1 MTPNR
6 TTVLFAVLLS
16 LPALRDVQAQNYPL
30 RSIDSIQF
38 VHPDT
43 LLTGRTLSRYL
54 GDTVRVRGLVIYNP
68 RDHALSPNW
77 KATYLVDTNGL
88 SDNAW
93 RGLLVRLPLIADSSA
108 TGFFN
113 NFQPGNIVECT
124 GVVSEYQDASP
135 NSGETQINLI
145 PVATQVVGFSA
156 SLPAPRPTSVNQFMQ
171 FNPGNPFIPQAIQKP
186 TGEPYEGMY
195 VQLNNVLVT
204 GVSIFGGGRV
214 SWLVRDASG
223 AEMNVRDA
231 SRYFRPPFI
240 SSTAS
245 TPPNPQA
252 TVFVQQG
259 KAFEYIR
266 GVITETN
273 FLTLYP
279 RYEIVPLIPTDLGP
293 VTASPPFVANMTANP
308 MVPAVA
314 QPVTIAARIT
324 DLDGSVTSA
333 KLFFAPGLSGTP
345 YDSVSMTTV
354 AVDSFS
360 AVIPGSVL
368 TQNLGYIRYFIRAI
382 DNQGNTAVSPDTVQR
397 FGLLRIVNG
406 GIIRISQIQ
415 ETPYVSGRSIYDGTI
430 LTGMDLRGRLM
441 STLSPTDY
449 GRIIFQ
455 DGRDAFCGITV
466 RPDNLGS
473 TDIDTRL
480 RGDSIRIT
488 SAMVLEDFGITTLEV
503 LAYEFLGSG
512 QPYIPVQLPIDS
524 VMARSYN
531 YTEAYESMLIEF
543 LNQYVVNQNPDAP
556 SNFGEFLIYPDSI
569 SSAGL
574 RVRGGV
580 TLSSLDLGQNFN
592 TDSLT
597 FRQRLNFIRGILTF
611 NFSNWKLQPRNRA
624 DVHGFVGSGGSTGIF
639 DRPVSVQNM
648 HIYPNPSSDFFMIE
662 FELNQPDQLQLTL
675 RDLTGRAISVYNVA
689 FNSGIQKHRFSI
701 PTDAPNGLYLIQ
713 ASGRHLQS
721 IARLLV
727 EHK

>member
-1 MTPNR
+1 MKPIR
-6 TTVLFAVLLS
+6 VLTLFFLLAAFGHQNS
-16 LPALRDVQAQNYPL
+16 WAQSYPL
-30 RSIDSIQF
+30 IGIDSIQY

-43 LLTGRTLSRYL
+43 LLTGKTLTRYL

-68 RDHALSPNW
+68 RDHALSSSW

-88 SDNAW
+88 GDNMW
-93 RGLLVRLPLIADSSA
+93 RGLLIRLPSLADSA
-108 TGFFN
+108 VTGFFN

-124 GVVSEYQDASP
+124 GKVAEYQDASP
-135 NSGETQINLI
+135 NSGETQLDLI
-145 PVATQVVGFSA
+145 PVATQVVGLA
-156 SLPAPRPTSVNQFMQ
+156 ATLPAPRPASVNQFMV
-171 FNPGNPFIPQAIQKP
+171 FNPSNPSVPQSIQKT

-252 TVFVQQG
+252 PVFVQQG

-273 FLTLYP
+273 FATLYP
-279 RYEIVPLIPTDLGP
+279 RYEIVPLVPTDLGP
-293 VTASPPFVANMTANP
+293 VIASPPFVANMTANP
-308 MVPAVA
+308 MVPAVS

-324 DLDGSVTSA
+324 DLDGSVASA
-333 KLFFAPGLSGTP
+333 KLFYAQGLGGTP
-345 YDSVSMTTV
+345 YDSVTMTTV

-360 AVIPGSVL
+360 AVIPGTAL

-382 DNQGNTAVSPDTVQR
+382 DNQGNTAVSPDTVQS

-406 GIIRISQIQ
+406 GIVRVSQIQ
-415 ETPYVSGRSIYDGTI
+415 ETPLTGGRSIYDGMV
-430 LTGMDLRGRLM
+430 LSGMDLRGRLM
-441 STLSPTDY
+441 STLNTTDY
-449 GRIIFQ
+449 GRIVFQ
-455 DGRDAFCGITV
+455 DSRSVFSGIIV

-480 RGDSIRIT
+480 RGDSVRIT
-488 SAMVLEDFGITTLEV
+488 SARVLEDFGITTLEV

-512 QPYIPVQLPIDS
+512 QPYAPVLIPIDS
-524 VMARSYN
+524 VVGRVYN

-543 LNQYVVNQNPDAP
+543 LNPYVVNQNPDAP
-556 SNFGEFLIYPDSI
+556 NNYGEFLIYPDSL
-569 SSAGL
+569 STVGL

-580 TLSSLDLGQNFN
+580 PLSSLDLGQNFN

-597 FRQRLNFIRGILTF
+597 LRQRLNFIRGILTY
-611 NFSNWKLQPRNRA
+611 NYSNWKLQPRNRA
-624 DVHGFVGSGGSTGIF
+624 DVSGFGGSGGSTGIY
-639 DRPVSVQNM
+639 DRASVRQNM
-648 HIYPNPSSDFFMIE
+648 RIYPNPASGFCVME
-662 FELNQPDQLQLTL
+662 FECTESESLNIKLT
-675 RDLTGRAISVYNVA
+675 DMAGRVIAAEQVNFDA
-689 FNSGIQKHRFSI
+689 GIQRHRFQL
-701 PTDAPNGLYLIQ
+701 PVDAPEGFYL
-713 ASGRHLQS
+713 LQS
-721 IARLLV
+721 AGPRYQSVARLLISRP
-727 EHK
+727 

>member
-1 MTPNR
+1 MTFYR
-6 TTVLFAVLLS
+6 LTFLVAFIVGLIFSTTIE
-16 LPALRDVQAQNYPL
+16 AQVYPL
-30 RSIDSIQF
+30 RSIDSIQY

-43 LLTGRTLSRYL
+43 LLTGRTLTRYL
-54 GDTVRVRGLVIYNP
+54 NDTVRVRGLVIFNP
-68 RDHALSPNW
+68 RDHALSANW

-88 SDNAW
+88 GDNVW
-93 RGLLVRLPLIADSSA
+93 RGLLVRLPAIADSSA

-124 GVVSEYQDASP
+124 GVVSEFQDASP

-145 PVATQVVGFSA
+145 PVASQVVGFSA
-156 SLPAPRPTSVNQFMQ
+156 SLPSPRPASVNQFMQ
-171 FNPGNPFIPQAIQKP
+171 FNPSNPSVPQTIQKP

-231 SRYFRPPFI
+231 SRFFRPPFI

-252 TVFVQQG
+252 PVFVQQG

-273 FLTLYP
+273 FATLYP

-293 VTASPPFVANMTANP
+293 VTASPPFVANLTANP

-324 DLDGSVTSA
+324 DLDGAVTSA

-345 YDSVSMTTV
+345 YDSVSMSTV
-354 AVDSFS
+354 SVDSFT
-360 AVIPGSVL
+360 ATIPGSAL
-368 TQNLGYIRYFIRAI
+368 TQNLGYIRYFVKAV
-382 DNQGNTAVSPDTVQR
+382 DNQGNEAISPDTVQS
-397 FGLLRIVNG
+397 FGILRIVNG
-406 GIIRISQIQ
+406 GIVRVSQVQ
-415 ETPYVSGRSIYDGTI
+415 ETPFANGRSIYDGTV
-430 LTGMDLRGRLM
+430 LSGMDLRGRLM

-455 DGRDAFCGITV
+455 DGRDVFCGITV

-488 SAMVLEDFGITTLEV
+488 SAKVIEDFGITTLEV
-503 LAYEFLGSG
+503 LAYEFFGSG
-512 QPYIPVQLPIDS
+512 QPYAPVQLPIDS
-524 VMARSYN
+524 VMSRSYN

-569 SSAGL
+569 SSNGL

-592 TDSLT
+592 TDSLS
-597 FRQRLNFIRGILTF
+597 FRQRLDYIRGILTF

-624 DVHGFVGSGGSTGIF
+624 DVHGFGGSGGSSGIF
-639 DRPVSVQNM
+639 ERSVSMQNM
-648 HIYPNPSSDFFMIE
+648 RIYPNPASEFCIVE
-662 FELNQPDQLQLTL
+662 FELSQPEQIELTL
-675 RDLTGRAISVYNVA
+675 RDLTGRLMTSDQLN
-689 FNSGIQKHRFSI
+689 FESGIQTIRLHVPAGTPK
-701 PTDAPNGLYLIQ
+701 GLYLIQ
-713 ASGRHLQS
+713 AKGRRMQS
-721 IARLLV
+721 VGRILI
-727 EHK
+727 ENK